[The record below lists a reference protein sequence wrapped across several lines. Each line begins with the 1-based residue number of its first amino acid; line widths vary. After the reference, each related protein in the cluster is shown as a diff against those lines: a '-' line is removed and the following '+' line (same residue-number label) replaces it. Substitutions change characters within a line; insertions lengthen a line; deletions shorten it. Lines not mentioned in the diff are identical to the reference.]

1 MINRMDSPGS
11 VSMVRDVTR
20 QVRLPD
26 SLTVRYR
33 QLYRATEFRPEIL
46 TERLTQDNRGAR
58 CYVVKVEG
66 PVVTKDG
73 TDHKTRRAFRRW
85 ETTSLGK
92 LGQWEEILDD
102 EPDIVRYVVGADYLA
117 TMRPGVVPTHLLTS
131 EEHPSTEAEDFD
143 PATSRPATVR
153 CDGCGKRR
161 PIFTTCCGYAPDD
174 GGL

>member
-1 MINRMDSPGS
+1 MINRMDTPGS

-33 QLYRATEFRPEIL
+33 KLYSSTEFRPEIL

-58 CYVVKVEG
+58 FYVVKVEG
-66 PVVTKDG
+66 PVQTKDG

-85 ETTSLGK
+85 ETP
-92 LGQWEEILDD
+92 LGQWEAILDD
-102 EPDIVRYVVGADYLA
+102 EPEIVRYVIGPEYLS
-117 TMRPGVVPTHLLTS
+117 TMQPDVVPTHLLDTT
-131 EEHPSTEAEDFD
+131 EHPATEAEDFE

-153 CDGCGKRR
+153 CDGCGKIRQ
-161 PIFTTCCGYAPDD
+161 IFTTCCGYAPDD